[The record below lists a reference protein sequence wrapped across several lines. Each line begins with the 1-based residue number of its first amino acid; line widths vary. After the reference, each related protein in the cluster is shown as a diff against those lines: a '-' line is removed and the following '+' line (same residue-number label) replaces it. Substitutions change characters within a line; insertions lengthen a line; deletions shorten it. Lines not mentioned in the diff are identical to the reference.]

1 MGSEFTTPA
10 ERTLSPRLNN
20 GTFRAFVHDTHHAY
34 LLLHQAFQSIPPTVI
49 PDMVPAPP
57 PGPGELDQPDYLRP
71 TSSWSEPVPSM
82 DEDEENE
89 IFKVVTGHD
98 LPHRMA
104 NAKVPPPVRHFAAPE
119 AEDVPIP
126 NSTLSKSPLQA
137 APKPSPS
144 RRRRSTGSHLDRA
157 AEARNISRSRSS
169 SVRAVPRAWT
179 PEDLAKLRELKTD
192 SKARPNWKTVAGKLA
207 RSVDDCKARWKRI
220 QDEDARK

>member
-1 MGSEFTTPA
+1 MLSKWHLNVCWQCCQHA
-10 ERTLSPRLNN
+10 RTQDQANHLDSRGPMRHF
-20 GTFRAFVHDTHHAY
+20 GFRVYVAVWP
-34 LLLHQAFQSIPPTVI
+34 LV
-49 PDMVPAPP
+49 
-57 PGPGELDQPDYLRP
+57 
-71 TSSWSEPVPSM
+71 
-82 DEDEENE
+82 
-89 IFKVVTGHD
+89 VVTGHD

-179 PEDLAKLRELKTD
+179 PEDLRELKTD